1 MIDNRHNTPGKAP
14 GVTQSPEDD
23 ARASIWFV
31 GLPQVMA
38 AILGIILYGLL
49 SHINLILLVP
59 TGTLDVFLPA
69 LLIPLLFGVLFG
81 PWVGLITG
89 GFGFLLGDYV
99 ANIWLHDLSWDNGYL
114 FYGSAL
120 INFRD
125 LIGWNGFPGY
135 LANAMIGLVAGLTQI
150 STGRRYNNLQSL
162 ATVGVISAIG
172 VAVGIAIVVY
182 SAVLVYHSPYYTA
195 AEATMAFFDTA
206 LPNLLLALIVLPLL
220 LFIAAALLPLLLFI
234 AAALTWRKRRT

>member
-1 MIDNRHNTPGKAP
+1 MQRSAP
-14 GVTQSPEDD
+14 SQQSSPVDSSQNPEPT
-23 ARASIWFV
+23 SIWFV
-31 GLPQVMA
+31 GLPQVVA

-49 SHINLILLVP
+49 SHVNLIILVP

-69 LLIPLLFGVLFG
+69 LLIPLLFGVIYG

-99 ANIWLHDLSWDNGYL
+99 ANLWLHDLSWGNGYL

-125 LIGWNGFPGY
+125 LIGWNGFTGY
-135 LANAMIGLVAGLTQI
+135 LANGMIGLVAGLTQI
-150 STGRRYNNLQSL
+150 LTRRRYNNFESL
-162 ATVGVISAIG
+162 ATVGVVTAAG

-182 SAVLVYHSPYYTA
+182 SAVLVYHSQYYRA
-195 AEATMAFFDTA
+195 AEATMAFFDTV
-206 LPNLLLALIVLPLL
+206 LPNLLFALVMLPLL
-220 LFIAAALLPLLLFI
+220 LFIGDAIVWSKGRA
-234 AAALTWRKRRT
+234 

>member
-1 MIDNRHNTPGKAP
+1 MINNKHNSPGKVP

-31 GLPQVMA
+31 GLPQVVA

-49 SHINLILLVP
+49 SHVNLIILVP

-69 LLIPLLFGVLFG
+69 LLIPLLFGVIYG

-99 ANIWLHDLSWDNGYL
+99 ANLWLHDLSWGNGYL

-125 LIGWNGFPGY
+125 LIGWNGFTGY
-135 LANAMIGLVAGLTQI
+135 LANGMIGLVAGLTQI
-150 STGRRYNNLQSL
+150 LTRRRYNNFESL
-162 ATVGVISAIG
+162 ATVGVITAAG
-172 VAVGIAIVVY
+172 VAVSIAIVVY
-182 SAVLVYHSPYYTA
+182 SAVLVYHSPYYRA
-195 AEATMAFFDTA
+195 AEATMAFFDTV
-206 LPNLLLALIVLPLL
+206 LPNLLFALVMLPLL
-220 LFIAAALLPLLLFI
+220 LFIGDAIVWSKGRA
-234 AAALTWRKRRT
+234 

>member
-1 MIDNRHNTPGKAP
+1 MQRRAP
-14 GVTQSPEDD
+14 SQQSSPVDSSQNPEPT
-23 ARASIWFV
+23 SIWFV
-31 GLPQVMA
+31 GLPQVVA

-49 SHINLILLVP
+49 SHVNLIILVP

-69 LLIPLLFGVLFG
+69 LLIPLLFGVIYG

-99 ANIWLHDLSWDNGYL
+99 ANLWLHDLSWGNGYL

-125 LIGWNGFPGY
+125 LIGWNGFTGY
-135 LANAMIGLVAGLTQI
+135 LANGMIGLVAGLTQI
-150 STGRRYNNLQSL
+150 LTRRRYNNFESL
-162 ATVGVISAIG
+162 ATVGVITAAG

-182 SAVLVYHSPYYTA
+182 SAVLVYHSPYYRA
-195 AEATMAFFDTA
+195 AEATMAFFDTV
-206 LPNLLLALIVLPLL
+206 LPNLLFALVMLPLL
-220 LFIAAALLPLLLFI
+220 LFIGDAIVWSKGRA
-234 AAALTWRKRRT
+234 

>member
-1 MIDNRHNTPGKAP
+1 MINNKHNSPGKVP

-31 GLPQVMA
+31 GLPQVVA

-49 SHINLILLVP
+49 SHVNLIILVP

-69 LLIPLLFGVLFG
+69 LLIPLLFGVIYG

-99 ANIWLHDLSWDNGYL
+99 ANLWLHDLSWGNGYL

-125 LIGWNGFPGY
+125 LIGWNGFTGY
-135 LANAMIGLVAGLTQI
+135 LANGMIGLVAGLTQI
-150 STGRRYNNLQSL
+150 LTRRRYNNFESL
-162 ATVGVISAIG
+162 ATVGVLTAAG
-172 VAVGIAIVVY
+172 VALGIAIVVY
-182 SAVLVYHSPYYTA
+182 SAVLVYHSPYYRAT
-195 AEATMAFFDTA
+195 EATMAFLDTT
-206 LPNLLLALIVLPLL
+206 LPNLLFALVMLPLL
-220 LFIAAALLPLLLFI
+220 LFIGDAIVWSKGRA
-234 AAALTWRKRRT
+234 

>member
-1 MIDNRHNTPGKAP
+1 MINNKHNSPGKVP

-31 GLPQVMA
+31 GLPQVVA

-49 SHINLILLVP
+49 SHVNLIILVP

-69 LLIPLLFGVLFG
+69 LLIPLLFGVIYG

-99 ANIWLHDLSWDNGYL
+99 ANLWLHDLSWGNGYL

-125 LIGWNGFPGY
+125 LIGWNGFTGY
-135 LANAMIGLVAGLTQI
+135 LANGMIGLVAGLTQI
-150 STGRRYNNLQSL
+150 LTRRRYNNFESL
-162 ATVGVISAIG
+162 ATVGVITAAG

-182 SAVLVYHSPYYTA
+182 SAVLVYHSPYYRA
-195 AEATMAFFDTA
+195 AEATMAFFDTV
-206 LPNLLLALIVLPLL
+206 LPNLLFALVMLPLL
-220 LFIAAALLPLLLFI
+220 LFIGDAIVWSKGRA
-234 AAALTWRKRRT
+234 